1 MSHLVV
7 IGAQGAEIDTEVQTK
22 GAMPHARH
30 WRQLHCE
37 HHNAGA
43 LRGAM
48 HPLLGPR
55 DFGFVEDLAA
65 ARSRHPRGF
74 GGAVTERGREREG
87 EGERER
93 EREPSLFGPNQQNP
107 LRATSSGLG
116 HSEDW
121 WVDWP
126 F

>member
-1 MSHLVV
+1 MSHHVV

-22 GAMPHARH
+22 GAMSHARH

-74 GGAVTERGREREG
+74 GGAVTERKREREG
-87 EGERER
+87 ETEGMGKGTGTVTVRTK
-93 EREPSLFGPNQQNP
+93 STKSIACDI
-107 LRATSSGLG
+107 LRSGT
-116 HSEDW
+116 
-121 WVDWP
+121 